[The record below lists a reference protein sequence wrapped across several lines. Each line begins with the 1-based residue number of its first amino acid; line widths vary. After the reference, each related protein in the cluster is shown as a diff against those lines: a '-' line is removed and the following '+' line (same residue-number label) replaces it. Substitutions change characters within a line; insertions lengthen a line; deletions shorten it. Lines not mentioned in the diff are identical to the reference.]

1 MTKTRMTVLV
11 ALLVLASS
19 PSVLAGEAILV
30 LAPKGATAWT
40 AQMTSLAAKVNAQTA
55 AEVVFG
61 VPTRAAIAEGV
72 ERLAKRG
79 ATGIVVVPFFLSEP
93 VALDDLKGFSVPVR
107 LGTAASSA
115 PGLTDAILARAATIS
130 AAPANELLVV
140 VGYSSNEAG
149 ASWVM
154 DLGPSGKRLNA
165 ARRFASVL
173 LVGSLDAITETEAR
187 QMRRVLERHV
197 DAGRRIVIV
206 PMLGGPAG
214 TTGIPSHSVFQ
225 GFPVAAASDGAIGDD
240 RVLDWLLTLASR

>member
-1 MTKTRMTVLV
+1 MTKTRMTVLI

-19 PSVLAGEAILV
+19 PSVFGDEAILV
-30 LAPKGATAWT
+30 VAPKGATAWT
-40 AQMTSLAAKVNAQTA
+40 AQMTDLAAKVNAQTA

-107 LGTAASSA
+107 LGTAAANA

-140 VGYSSNEAG
+140 VGYSSNDAG

-154 DLGPSGKRLNA
+154 DLGPSGRRLNA

-173 LVGSLDAITETEAR
+173 LLGILDTMSETEAQ

-197 DAGRRIVIV
+197 DAGRRILVV
-206 PMLGGPAG
+206 SMLGGAAG
-214 TTGIPSHSVFQ
+214 TAGIPSHAVFK
-225 GFPVAAASDGAIGDD
+225 GLSIATASDGAIADD
-240 RVLDWLLTLASR
+240 HVTEWLLTLTSR